1 MLRAI
6 KKVPQWVA
14 QATEILFFHC
24 SGGEKSKIKML
35 GGLVSSETSLLSL
48 WMMFSSLLSFLG
60 LLYAC
65 VLNSFYKESSHVG
78 LVPTHI
84 TSFNLIF
91 RC

>member
-1 MLRAI
+1 M
-6 KKVPQWVA
+6 
-14 QATEILFFHC
+14 
-24 SGGEKSKIKML
+24 
-35 GGLVSSETSLLSL
+35 SSETSLLGL
-48 WMMFSSLLSFLG
+48 WMMFSSFLSFLD

-78 LVPTHI
+78 LGPTHI